1 VSFRRCKQTTVLML
15 LAAVIAQGC
24 AAPGRSLQYLLEN
37 GSTGSHYRN
46 YASSLQYA
54 SSSET
59 HSTDASLFQA
69 PRSIT
74 TLEDVE
80 QRPIGLNECIRMAL
94 SNAAIVRD
102 DQSFLSPG
110 NPLLANPQRITS
122 IFDNAIQ
129 DTGFLIGNRGVE
141 AALSDFDP
149 VLTSNLQAGRTE
161 DVQNTAN
168 IGLGQGDVL
177 AENSAQWQTRLEK
190 NFAHSGTFAV
200 ENNWSYNRNNQSRL
214 FDSAYLGF
222 VQAEYRQPLLA
233 AAGTEFTRIP
243 DPPLRTCAVSAGSHR
258 VW

>member
-149 VLTSNLQAGRTE
+149 GR
-161 DVQNTAN
+161 
-168 IGLGQGDVL
+168 
-177 AENSAQWQTRLEK
+177 
-190 NFAHSGTFAV
+190 
-200 ENNWSYNRNNQSRL
+200 
-214 FDSAYLGF
+214 
-222 VQAEYRQPLLA
+222 
-233 AAGTEFTRIP
+233 
-243 DPPLRTCAVSAGSHR
+243 SHR
-258 VW
+258 RCTEHSQHRTRSG